1 MDKLN
6 DLIQELENN
15 ISFLENKTDHV
26 SKATVGWH
34 IEHSLKVLTQI
45 IGAVEQSTPEN
56 YKRKFNL
63 NRMIFLGLNFIP
75 RGKARAPKS
84 VLPEGEITA
93 DSLKKHFEKVKVL
106 ISKISQLKP
115 NNHFKHP
122 YFGDL
127 NLEQT
132 KKFVVLHTN
141 HHLKIIK
148 DITR

>member
-6 DLIQELENN
+6 NSIKELEND
-15 ISFLENKTDHV
+15 ISAFDKKNETV

-45 IGAVEQSTPEN
+45 IGAVEQSNPEN
-56 YKRKFNL
+56 YKQKFNL
-63 NRMIFLGLNFIP
+63 KRIIFLGFNFIP
-75 RGKARAPKS
+75 RGKGKAPKT
-84 VLPEGEITA
+84 VLPEGEITMA
-93 DSLKKHFEKVKVL
+93 SLKTHLEHVKGLV
-106 ISKISQLKP
+106 SKIDLLQP

-127 NLEQT
+127 NLAQT
-132 KKFVVLHTN
+132 KKFIVLHTN

-148 DITR
+148 DIIR

>member
-6 DLIQELENN
+6 ELIQELENN
-15 ISFLENKTDHV
+15 ISALENKTDVV

-34 IEHSLKVLTQI
+34 IEHSLKVLSQI

-63 NRMIFLGLNFIP
+63 NRLIFLGLNFIP
-75 RGKARAPKS
+75 RGKAKAPKS
-84 VLPEGEITA
+84 VLPEGEITIA
-93 DSLKKHFEKVKVL
+93 SLKTHVEQVKEL
-106 ISKISQLKP
+106 INKIDLLKP

-127 NLEQT
+127 NLQQT
-132 KKFVVLHTN
+132 KKFIVLHTN

-148 DITR
+148 DIIR

>member
-56 YKRKFNL
+56 YKQKFNL
-63 NRMIFLGLNFIP
+63 KRMIFLGLNFIP
-75 RGKARAPKS
+75 RGKGRAPTS
-84 VLPEGEITA
+84 VLPEGEITIA
-93 DSLKKHFEKVKVL
+93 SLKSHLAKVKEL

>member
-1 MDKLN
+1 MEKLN
-6 DLIQELENN
+6 NLINELEQH
-15 ISFLENKTDHV
+15 ILFLDKTNAMV
-26 SKATVGWH
+26 SKAALGWH

-75 RGKARAPKS
+75 RGKGKAPKS
-84 VLPEGEITA
+84 VFPEGEITTA
-93 DSLKKHFEKVKVL
+93 SLKKHLERAKGL
-106 ISKISQLKP
+106 ISKMDILKP

-127 NLEQT
+127 NLQQT
-132 KKFVVLHTN
+132 KKFIALHTN

-148 DITR
+148 DIIR

>member
-15 ISFLENKTDHV
+15 ISFLENKKERV

-75 RGKARAPKS
+75 RGKARAPKRDRRAH
-84 VLPEGEITA
+84 V
-93 DSLKKHFEKVKVL
+93 
-106 ISKISQLKP
+106 
-115 NNHFKHP
+115 
-122 YFGDL
+122 
-127 NLEQT
+127 
-132 KKFVVLHTN
+132 
-141 HHLKIIK
+141 
-148 DITR
+148 